1 MAASPALAAL
11 RRRWLLLVAAQ
22 LLALAAGSRLL
33 NSAAW
38 LLLAAAF
45 AAWQLFVLYRD
56 LPLNAPKAGRLRPA
70 FGAGTWLSGLRLIAL
85 SLLAGLLALP
95 RPAGE
100 QIWLPFALALLF
112 NLSDLFD
119 GYLARRSGVATPLG
133 AKLDLDLDGRGM
145 LIVTL
150 LAVRYGQAAWPFALA
165 GVARYGYIA
174 ALWLHR
180 RRGGRLRPA
189 PPNAWRRPFA
199 GVQMGVAT
207 ALLAPLFAPP
217 ATVFVS
223 SLTLLPFLGH
233 FIYDSL
239 VVTGYFNLA
248 KAAKAQLKNK
258 LTLRKIAFV
267 ASLLLRLL
275 VCALLFQRVFAG
287 EIARLSTAFD
297 LMAGLY
303 LLLGFAGRPLAM
315 LALIVS
321 TARLGSAPLAVADY
335 VLLAG
340 LLGLMYLGF
349 GRWQL
354 WQPEL
359 QLLTRRLADK
369 GRA

>member
-11 RRRWLLLVAAQ
+11 RRRWLLLAAAQ
-22 LLALAAGSRLL
+22 LLALAAGYRLL

-56 LPLNAPKAGRLRPA
+56 LPLNAPKAGLLRPA
-70 FGAGTWLSGLRLIAL
+70 FGAGTWLSGLRLIGL

-100 QIWLPFALALLF
+100 LLWLPFALALLF

-119 GYLARRSGVATPLG
+119 GYLARRSGLATPLG

-165 GVARYGYIA
+165 GLARYAYVA

-189 PPNAWRRPFA
+189 PPNALRRPFA

-207 ALLAPLFAPP
+207 ALLAPLFVPP

-223 SLTLLPFLGH
+223 TLTLIPFLGH
-233 FIYDSL
+233 FVYDWLS
-239 VVTGYFNLA
+239 VTGRFRPRPEPA
-248 KAAKAQLKNK
+248 IRSFAAGAAL
-258 LTLRKIAFV
+258 V
-267 ASLLLRLL
+267 LRLL

-297 LMAGLY
+297 LMAALY

-321 TARLGSAPLAVADY
+321 TARLGSAPLAAADY
-335 VLLAG
+335 ALLAG

-359 QLLTRRLADK
+359 GLLTRRLADK
-369 GRA
+369 GRP

>member
-1 MAASPALAAL
+1 MPASPALAAL
-11 RRRWLLLVAAQ
+11 RRRWLLLAAAQ
-22 LLALAAGSRLL
+22 LLALAAGYRLL
-33 NSAAW
+33 TSAAW

-45 AAWQLFVLYRD
+45 ATWQLFMLYRD
-56 LPLNAPKAGRLRPA
+56 LPLNAPKSGRLRPD

-100 QIWLPFALALLF
+100 LAWLPFALALLF

-145 LIVTL
+145 LVVTL
-150 LAVRYGQAAWPFALA
+150 LAVRYGQAAWPFALV
-165 GVARYGYIA
+165 GLARYAYVA
-174 ALWLHR
+174 ALWAHR
-180 RRGGRLRPA
+180 RRGRRLRPA
-189 PPNAWRRPFA
+189 PPNALRRPFA
-199 GVQMGVAT
+199 GVQMGVAA

-223 SLTLLPFLGH
+223 ALTLLPFLGH
-233 FIYDSL
+233 FFYDWL
-239 VVTGYFNLA
+239 AVTGRLNLA
-248 KAAKAQLKNK
+248 KMRSEAAH
-258 LTLRKIAFV
+258 LRKVASV

-275 VCALLFQRVFAG
+275 VCALLFQRAFAG
-287 EIARLSTAFD
+287 EISRLSTTFD
-297 LMAGLY
+297 LIAALY

-315 LALIVS
+315 LALIIS
-321 TARLGSAPLAVADY
+321 TARLGNAPLAAADY
-335 VLLAG
+335 ALLAG

-359 QLLTRRLADK
+359 RLLTRRLADK
-369 GRA
+369 GRS

>member
-1 MAASPALAAL
+1 MPALAAL
-11 RRRWLLLVAAQ
+11 RRRWLLLVAGQ
-22 LLALAAGSRLL
+22 LLALAAGYRLL

-45 AAWQLFVLYRD
+45 AAWQLLVLYRD
-56 LPLNAPKAGRLRPA
+56 LPLNKAGAKSGRLPPD

-85 SLLAGLLALP
+85 GLLAGLLALP
-95 RPAGE
+95 RSIGE
-100 QIWLPFALALLF
+100 LAWLPFALALLF

-119 GYLARRSGVATPLG
+119 GYLARRSGVTTPLG

-145 LIVTL
+145 FIVTL

-165 GVARYGYIA
+165 GLARYAYVV
-174 ALWLHR
+174 ALWLR
-180 RRGGRLRPA
+180 RRWGGRLRPA
-189 PPNAWRRPFA
+189 PPNALRRPFA

-223 SLTLLPFLGH
+223 TLTLLPFLSH
-233 FIYDSL
+233 FVYDWL
-239 VVTGYFNLA
+239 AVTGRLRPPRKPGWRA
-248 KAAKAQLKNK
+248 VAAGAA
-258 LTLRKIAFV
+258 I
-267 ASLLLRLL
+267 LLRLL
-275 VCALLFQRVFAG
+275 VCALLFQRVFSG
-287 EIARLSTAFD
+287 ELARLGTTFD
-297 LMAGLY
+297 LMAALY
-303 LLLGFAGRPLAM
+303 LLFGFAGRPLAM

-321 TARLGSAPLAVADY
+321 TARLGSAPLAAADCA
-335 VLLAG
+335 LLAG

-359 QLLTRRLADK
+359 GLLTRRLADRK
-369 GRA
+369 RP

>member
-1 MAASPALAAL
+1 MVASPALAAL
-11 RRRWLLLVAAQ
+11 RRRWLLLAAAQ
-22 LLALAAGSRLL
+22 LLALAAGYRLL

-38 LLLAAAF
+38 LQLAAAF

-56 LPLNAPKAGRLRPA
+56 LPLNAPKSGRLRPD

-95 RPAGE
+95 PSGQLAL
-100 QIWLPFALALLF
+100 LPFALALLF

-119 GYLARRSGVATPLG
+119 GYLARRSGVVTPLG

-165 GVARYGYIA
+165 GLARYAYVA

-189 PPNAWRRPFA
+189 PPNALRRPFA

-223 SLTLLPFLGH
+223 ALTLLPFLGH
-233 FIYDSL
+233 FVYDWL
-239 VVTGYFNLA
+239 CVTGRFRPRREPAIRALA
-248 KAAKAQLKNK
+248 AGAAL
-258 LTLRKIAFV
+258 V
-267 ASLLLRLL
+267 LRLL

-321 TARLGSAPLAVADY
+321 TARLGSASLAAADY
-335 VLLAG
+335 ALLAG

-359 QLLTRRLADK
+359 GLLTRRLADRK
-369 GRA
+369 RA

>member
-1 MAASPALAAL
+1 MPALAAL
-11 RRRWLLLVAAQ
+11 RRRWLLLAAAQ
-22 LLALAAGSRLL
+22 LLALAAGYRLL

-45 AAWQLFVLYRD
+45 AAWQLIILYRD
-56 LPLNAPKAGRLRPA
+56 LPLSAPKSGRLRPH

-95 RPAGE
+95 RPSGE
-100 QIWLPFALALLF
+100 LTWLPFGLALLF

-119 GYLARRSGVATPLG
+119 GYLARRSGVATLLG

-145 LIVTL
+145 LIDTL

-165 GVARYGYIA
+165 GLARYAYVA

-180 RRGGRLRPA
+180 RRGRRLRPA
-189 PPNAWRRPFA
+189 PPNALRRPFA

-217 ATVFVS
+217 ATAFVS
-223 SLTLLPFLGH
+223 TLTLLPFLGH
-233 FIYDSL
+233 FVYDWL
-239 VVTGYFNLA
+239 AVTGRLRPRRRRGWRA
-248 KAAKAQLKNK
+248 VAAGA
-258 LTLRKIAFV
+258 AM
-267 ASLLLRLL
+267 LLRLL
-275 VCALLFQRVFAG
+275 VCGLLFQRVFAG
-287 EIARLSTAFD
+287 EIARLGTTFD
-297 LMAGLY
+297 LIAALY

-315 LALIVS
+315 LVLIVS
-321 TARLGSAPLAVADY
+321 TSRLGSAPLAAADY
-335 VLLAG
+335 ALLAG

-359 QLLTRRLADK
+359 GLLTRRLADK